1 MISRTVRAL
10 SACAVAVLAL
20 TATAGELAAQTVEQF
35 YRGRSVQLFIGYG
48 AGGIA
53 DISARFVARHL
64 ARFIPGN
71 PNIIVQNRPGG
82 AAGMVTTNFLYNVAP
97 KDGTVMA
104 QIARSAPQLEIQGD
118 PNVKFES
125 MRFGWLGSI
134 SSGADDAYLLLLNSK
149 HPASTVAD
157 LKKPGVLAR
166 LGASGP
172 GSTNLIFAQIAKD
185 VLGLQISIV
194 RGYDASA
201 RMFLAMDQGEI
212 DGLVILLSSVKAGQP
227 ARWKNN
233 QVRPL
238 IQFAR
243 TARLPEIGEIPTG
256 RELLTNDGDRA
267 LVAFAEAPFFMS
279 IPFAVPPGVPP
290 DRLAALRAAFMAM
303 CKDPEFLAEAAR
315 IKLDISPIDGETV
328 LKLIAEQ
335 AGTPKDVVARY
346 DRITGN

>member
-1 MISRTVRAL
+1 MMSRTGRAL

-20 TATAGELAAQTVEQF
+20 RATAGELAAQTVEQF

-71 PNIIVQNRPGG
+71 PNIVVQNRPGG

-212 DGLVILLSSVKAGQP
+212 D
-227 ARWKNN
+227 
-233 QVRPL
+233 
-238 IQFAR
+238 
-243 TARLPEIGEIPTG
+243 
-256 RELLTNDGDRA
+256 
-267 LVAFAEAPFFMS
+267 
-279 IPFAVPPGVPP
+279 
-290 DRLAALRAAFMAM
+290 
-303 CKDPEFLAEAAR
+303 
-315 IKLDISPIDGETV
+315 
-328 LKLIAEQ
+328 
-335 AGTPKDVVARY
+335 
-346 DRITGN
+346 